1 MTFDHY
7 DGFFRQAMDLEE
19 PAGPFDYQRR
29 LASDYGPDDFP
40 ALLDVP
46 TGLGKTAAVVLAW
59 LWRRR
64 FHRDDAVRNTT
75 PRRLVYCLPM
85 RVLVEQT
92 HENVT
97 AWLARLGLYG
107 EAGEGK
113 VSVHLL
119 MGGEDD
125 LRSWAD
131 YPEEEMVL
139 IGTQD
144 MFLSR
149 ALMRGYGMSRYQWP
163 IHFALL
169 HNDALWVLDEVQLM
183 GPGLATACQLEGL
196 RRRHA
201 TARPAATLWVSATLH
216 RDWLDTIDL
225 RPHLDRFSSHSL
237 SDEERHQ
244 EAVANRCAATKHLAQ
259 ATVRAAAEAATQKG
273 MLAYA
278 QALAEEVMGHHQP
291 ASTTLVVV
299 NTVGRAQA
307 VYAALGKAG
316 VTADRLLVHGRF
328 RPAERR
334 RVNAA
339 VHEEPGPEGRIIV
352 ATQAV
357 EAGVD
362 LTSRTLFTELAPW
375 SSLVQRF
382 GRCNRYG
389 EAEEARIYWVD
400 LDESALAPPYEP
412 EELVQARA
420 VVARLSSASPAALP
434 RVAGDRPL
442 YPVLR
447 DKDLLDLFNTD
458 PDLSGFDVDVSPYIR
473 DTQAT
478 DLRVFWRD
486 LAGGVEGQLQP
497 VRDELCPCPVGETT
511 VYLKRIS
518 KEGGRVYRWDALGE
532 RWASLFGPPR
542 PGMVLMLDAALG
554 GYDEALGFVSGAKGP
569 VAPVVLA
576 EGAAP
581 EGYGGDVRSRLA
593 QPIPLASHLVHVAAV
608 ATRLCRA
615 VGADGDTDAV
625 CQAAAWHDVGKAH
638 EVFQETL
645 TRCPLMNDRP
655 GGPWAKSP
663 CGGRHARPHF
673 RHELASA
680 LAWLTHH
687 GEEPEANLIAYL
699 IAAHHGRVRMGI
711 RALPG
716 EKEPPEPGRRFARGI
731 WEGDELPPLTLDGGD
746 ALPATALRLHLM
758 ELGNGPQGPSW
769 TARTQ
774 GLVARLGP
782 FRLAWLETLVRI
794 ADWRASRAEQAGESP

>member
-1 MTFDHY
+1 MEFESFD
-7 DGFFRQAMDLEE
+7 DFFRTATGFQE
-19 PAGPFDYQRR
+19 PFDYQRR
-29 LASDYGPDDFP
+29 LACDYGAGKFP

-46 TGLGKTAAVVLAW
+46 TGLGKTAAVVRAW

-64 FHRDDAVRNTT
+64 FHPDEGVRLAT

-92 HENVT
+92 HENVS
-97 AWLARLGLYG
+97 AWLNRLGLRG

-131 YPEEEMVL
+131 YPEEETIL

-144 MFLSR
+144 MLLSR

-169 HNDALWVLDEVQLM
+169 HNDALWVMDEVQLM

-196 RRRHA
+196 RRRYG
-201 TARPAATLWVSATLH
+201 TTRPAMTLWVSATLH

-225 RPHLDRFSSHSL
+225 RPHMDGFSRHGL
-237 SDEERHQ
+237 NQDELGHD
-244 EAVANRCAATKHLAQ
+244 AVRKRCKATKPIAAATVSAP
-259 ATVRAAAEAATQKG
+259 AEVATQG
-273 MLAYA
+273 GLRAYA
-278 QALAEEVMGHHQP
+278 QALAEEVVIRHQP
-291 ASTTLVVV
+291 GSTSLVVV

-307 VYAALGKAG
+307 VYTALGKAK

-328 RPAERR
+328 RPSERR
-334 RVNAA
+334 RANAA
-339 VHEEPGPEGRIIV
+339 LQEQPGQAGRIIV

-389 EAEEARIYWVD
+389 EAEEAHLYWIDVD
-400 LDESALAPPYEP
+400 ETKLAPPYAA

-420 VVARLSSASPAALP
+420 VVEVLSSASPSDLP
-434 RVAGDRPL
+434 PVSGDRPL

-458 PDLSGFDVDVSPYIR
+458 ADLSGFDVDVSPYIR
-473 DTQAT
+473 DAETT

-486 LAGGVEGQLQP
+486 LSDGVAEQP
-497 VRDELCPCPVGETT
+497 QPTRDELCPCPVGEAN
-511 VYLKRIS
+511 VYLKRIRK
-518 KEGGRVYRWDALGE
+518 KEGHVFLWDTLGE
-532 RWASLFGPPR
+532 RWTRLLGQPR
-542 PGMVLMLDAALG
+542 PGTVLMLDAAHG
-554 GYDEALGFVSGAKGP
+554 GYDEALGFVSGAKGR
-569 VAPVVLA
+569 VVPL
-576 EGAAP
+576 EPSEPLSP
-581 EGYGGDVRSRLA
+581 EAYGGDTRSYQS
-593 QPIPLASHLVHVAAV
+593 QPVPLIAHVGHVEAV
-608 ATRLCRA
+608 TTDLCAT
-615 VGADGDTDAV
+615 VGADGDTQAV
-625 CQAAAWHDVGKAH
+625 CRAAAWHDVGKVH
-638 EVFQETL
+638 EVFQHTL
-645 TRCPLMNDRP
+645 TGCPSMTGHP

-663 CGGRHARPHF
+663 CKGRHHRPHF

-680 LAWLTHH
+680 LAWLAYH
-687 GEEPEANLIAYL
+687 GDEPEADLVAYL
-699 IAAHHGRVRMGI
+699 IAAHHGKVRMGI

-731 WEGDELPPLTLDGGD
+731 WEGDELPAMALNGGET
-746 ALPATALRLHLM
+746 LPATELHLHLM
-758 ELGNGPQGPSW
+758 ELGDGPQGASW
-769 TARTQ
+769 SARTQ
-774 GLVARLGP
+774 GLLAGYGP
-782 FRLAWLETLVRI
+782 FRLAWLETLLRI
-794 ADWRASRAEQAGESP
+794 ADWRASRTEQEGELP

>member
-1 MTFDHY
+1 MGCESFDGLFRRAT
-7 DGFFRQAMDLEE
+7 GFEE
-19 PAGPFDYQRR
+19 PFGYQQR
-29 LASDYGPDDFP
+29 LACDYGADDFP
-40 ALLDVP
+40 ELVDVP

-64 FHRDDAVRNTT
+64 FHPDRAVRNAT

-92 HENVT
+92 HDNVV
-97 AWLARLGLYG
+97 AWLDRLGLHG

-144 MFLSR
+144 MLLSR

-163 IHFALL
+163 VHFALL

-216 RDWLDTIDL
+216 RDWLSTVDL
-225 RPHLDRFSSHSL
+225 RPHLDGFSIHRVSG
-237 SDEERHQ
+237 EEIGHDAIR
-244 EAVANRCAATKHLAQ
+244 ERCEATK
-259 ATVRAAAEAATQKG
+259 TIAAASVSAPAQAATQAG
-273 MLAYA
+273 TRAYV
-278 QALAEEVMGHHQP
+278 QALVEEVAARHKPG
-291 ASTTLVVV
+291 STTLVVV

-307 VYAALGKAG
+307 VYTALGKAG

-328 RPAERR
+328 RPSERR
-334 RVNAA
+334 RANEALR
-339 VHEEPGPEGRIIV
+339 EEPGHDGRIIV

-389 EAEEARIYWVD
+389 EEAEAHIYWID
-400 LDESALAPPYEP
+400 LDETKLAPPYEA
-412 EELVQARA
+412 EELARARA
-420 VVARLSSASPAALP
+420 VVEQLSSASPVDLP
-434 RVAGDRPL
+434 PVSGDRPL

-458 PDLSGFDVDVSPYIR
+458 SDLSGFDVDVSPYIR
-473 DTQAT
+473 DAQTT

-486 LAGGVEGQLQP
+486 LSAGVDGQP
-497 VRDELCPCPVGETT
+497 RPERDELCTCPVGE
-511 VYLKRIS
+511 VAAYLKRIA
-518 KEGGRVYRWDALGE
+518 KDGGRVYLWDGLGE
-532 RWASLFGPPR
+532 RWAPLSGRPR
-542 PGMVLMLDAALG
+542 PGVVLMLDAARG
-554 GYDEALGFVSGAKGP
+554 GYDEGLGFASGAKRP
-569 VAPVVLA
+569 VAPVVSPDVSV
-576 EGAAP
+576 P
-581 EGYGGDVRSRLA
+581 ETYGGDTRSHLTE
-593 QPIPLASHLVHVAAV
+593 PIPLTDHIGHVAAV
-608 ATRLCRA
+608 TAQLGRV
-615 VGADGDTDAV
+615 VGADGDTEAV
-625 CQAAAWHDVGKAH
+625 CRAAAWHDVGKAH
-638 EVFQETL
+638 EVFQQTL
-645 TRCPLMNDRP
+645 TRCPRMTDRP

-663 CGGRHARPHF
+663 CGGRHARPYF

-680 LAWLTHH
+680 LAWLAHH
-687 GEEPEANLIAYL
+687 GDEPEADLVAYL

-716 EKEPPEPGRRFARGI
+716 EKEPPGPGRRFARGI
-731 WEGDELPPLTLDGGD
+731 WEGDD
-746 ALPATALRLHLM
+746 LPALVLNDGERLPAIRLDLHLM
-758 ELGNGPQGPSW
+758 ELGTGPQGHSW

-774 GLVARLGP
+774 GLLARFGP
-782 FRLAWLETLVRI
+782 FHLAWLESLVRV
-794 ADWRASRAEQAGESP
+794 ADWRASRVEQEEELS